1 MRHMLNCSY
10 KPMANKCVNHFNE
23 IMILTIKLTNYGI
36 FLRIE
41 LCGNIF
47 ALFLSVSFD
56 LINF

>member
-1 MRHMLNCSY
+1 
-10 KPMANKCVNHFNE
+10 MANKCVNHFNE